1 MKEKLDNHNN
11 NSKKD
16 IKNLMKY
23 FNYNVK
29 KDSVSKN
36 DNINNILNKNKSKI
50 NISTIFKE
58 YINNKEINDN
68 KNENKINIILDN
80 NTFYHEI
87 VNQNLIEL
95 RNNAISYLDN
105 IKQKIQQK
113 YLYFSDN
120 ICKWLKKKD
129 KKLSRIISDSEN
141 PKLFLNYMKE
151 NIFDKIKK
159 IIEIHDNIFNSIKDQ
174 FTLLN
179 IFLEE
184 NNLINDKCPQEEFI
198 LKNSKCILNSWF
210 LSKINMEPL
219 CLSKFLDNNDLSDL
233 FKNYYSKKK
242 EGILFNSLFLKN
254 DNKKN
259 YSYEPNISKHNF
271 FKINKLKIK
280 SMSGDSI
287 NKIYTKISKE
297 NDFKDNEKNNK
308 IKTISLSNLDLFS
321 AAVESLSKINFPI
334 LEKLIIKKCYIPY
347 NCHYL
352 FQMFLSKTS
361 NIKSIKIEY
370 VKLTD
375 KSFNDFISFIIK
387 NQSML
392 DSIQCLSFKDNNLNS
407 INLENLVKNKLNF
420 NNLKELNLSNN
431 NIYNFSAQNIRIF
444 PKLEIL
450 DLTNNN
456 INNNLLFEGI
466 RKGKDKNIIN
476 FIALMCKNIFLYNVG
491 DNNKKYINYLKDNLN
506 DFKYN
511 IKDINLGLLYNKE
524 NREDLPNLVFSPM
537 IKLSLIKLD
546 LSYCGLN
553 DNCLSNFLKN
563 NFDLISLTNLNLSN
577 NFLTIKF
584 FSSCCSLNISGNEI
598 ENILLEKIKNID
610 LSFNTI
616 KYQSN
621 NDLIKINKYI
631 DKHSY
636 LKKIKF
642 QNNEFLNIFKKT
654 EKNEEYKNELHN
666 LLTLCTNR
674 NVKFIIQTELFTS
687 IDNNIYKKFFVFK
700 NKYY

>member
-1 MKEKLDNHNN
+1 MKENLDNHNA

-36 DNINNILNKNKSKI
+36 DSINNILNKNKSKI

-58 YINNKEINDN
+58 YINEN
-68 KNENKINIILDN
+68 KNENENKNKNNIILDDN
-80 NTFYHEI
+80 NLYHEI
-87 VNQNLIEL
+87 VNKNLIEL
-95 RNNAISYLDN
+95 RNNTISYLDD
-105 IKQKIQQK
+105 IKKKIQEK

-120 ICKWLKKKD
+120 LSKWLKKKD
-129 KKLSRIISDSEN
+129 KKLTKIISNSEN
-141 PKLFLNYMKE
+141 PKLYLNYMKE

-159 IIEIHDNIFNSIKDQ
+159 IIELHDNIFKSIKDQ
-174 FTLLN
+174 FSLLN
-179 IFLEE
+179 LFLEE
-184 NNLINDKCPQEEFI
+184 NNLINDKCPQEEFV
-198 LKNSKCILNSWF
+198 LKNSNFILNSWL
-210 LSKINMEPL
+210 LSKINMEPF

-242 EGILFNSLFLKN
+242 EGILFNSIYLKN

-271 FKINKLKIK
+271 FKINKLKLK

-287 NKIYTKISKE
+287 NKIYTKISKG
-297 NDFKDNEKNNK
+297 NDFKANENNNK

-321 AAVESLSKINFPI
+321 SAVENLSKINFPV
-334 LEKLIIKKCYIPY
+334 LEKIIIKKCFIPY

-352 FQMFLSKTS
+352 FQMFISKTS
-361 NIKSIKIEY
+361 NLKSIKIEY

-375 KSFNDFISFIIK
+375 KSFNEFMSFIIK
-387 NQSML
+387 NKSIL
-392 DSIQCLSFKDNNLNS
+392 DSIQCLSFKDNNLNY
-407 INLENLVKNKLNF
+407 INLDNLLKNKLNF
-420 NNLKELNLSNN
+420 NNLKEFNLSNN
-431 NIYNFSAQNIRIF
+431 NIYNFSAQNLKKF
-444 PKLEIL
+444 PKLQIL
-450 DLTNNN
+450 DLSNNN

-466 RKGKDKNIIN
+466 RKGKANNIIN

-491 DNNKKYINYLKDNLN
+491 DNNQKYIDYLKENLI

-511 IKDINLGLLYNKE
+511 IKNINLGFLYNKK
-524 NREDLPNLVFSPM
+524 NREDLSNLLFSPM
-537 IKLSLIKLD
+537 IKLTLIKLD

-577 NFLTIKF
+577 NFFTIKF
-584 FSSCCSLNISGNEI
+584 FSLCSSLNINGNES
-598 ENILLEKIKNID
+598 ENILLEKIKIID
-610 LSFNTI
+610 LSFNAI
-616 KYQSN
+616 KCQSN
-621 NDLIKINKYI
+621 NDLLKINKYI

-642 QNNEFLNIFKKT
+642 QNNDLLNIFKKT
-654 EKNEEYKNELHN
+654 EKNDEYKNELKN
-666 LLTLCTNR
+666 LVALCINR

-687 IDNNIYKKFFVFK
+687 IDNDTYKKFFIFK
-700 NKYY
+700 NNFY